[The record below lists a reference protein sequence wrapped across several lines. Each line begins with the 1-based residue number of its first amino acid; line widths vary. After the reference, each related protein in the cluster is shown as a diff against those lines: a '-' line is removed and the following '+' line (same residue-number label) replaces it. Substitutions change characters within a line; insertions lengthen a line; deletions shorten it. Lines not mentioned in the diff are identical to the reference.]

1 MGLTGYNLFSVF
13 RRGLW
18 RAAEVQF
25 LIQVTDALG
34 ITENLFLVISQHL
47 IAYVAVTIAGSGM
60 YDIFDIILRPHT
72 QQTLDP
78 PCNDVPELLDNDT
91 G

>member
-47 IAYVAVTIAGSGM
+47 IAYVAVTI
-60 YDIFDIILRPHT
+60 DIILRPHT